1 MTALD
6 WALLITA
13 CLAFG
18 ALMLP
23 RLRTSRLWE
32 ATVTPLASIIGSG
45 FLIIAPLL
53 GYLVGGYAYLAMAFL
68 VVLAYLIGA
77 TIRYNILNEE
87 RLYEGGA
94 DCWINRLEDA
104 AAFFLAIAYLISVA
118 FYLRLLSAFLFEAV
132 GGRSLL
138 GENLLTTVLLLS
150 IGLVG
155 LFRGLNGMELLEKY
169 SVSVKMAI
177 IAALLLGL
185 VVYNFNVRDTLALAG
200 LEPGAVEWNF
210 DLLRYL
216 AGFVL
221 VVQGFETSKYL
232 GEKYTAQERV
242 RSMRIAQIVAGV
254 VYVVFVWLARPLLV
268 GLNHEH
274 INETAIIDLTR
285 QVALV
290 LPTLLIV
297 GAVMSQFSAGVADTV
312 GAGELLS
319 YTSRHRFPAR
329 WGFLAVALASIAL
342 VWSANVLEIITYA
355 SRAFALYY
363 LTQALVAVRTA
374 YRLHQWRKLSLYGLV
389 TAGLVFVVFFA
400 IPVEG

>member
-1 MTALD
+1 M
-6 WALLITA
+6 
-13 CLAFG
+13 
-18 ALMLP
+18 
-23 RLRTSRLWE
+23 
-32 ATVTPLASIIGSG
+32 
-45 FLIIAPLL
+45 
-53 GYLVGGYAYLAMAFL
+53 
-68 VVLAYLIGA
+68 
-77 TIRYNILNEE
+77 
-87 RLYEGGA
+87 
-94 DCWINRLEDA
+94 
-104 AAFFLAIAYLISVA
+104 
-118 FYLRLLSAFLFEAV
+118 
-132 GGRSLL
+132 
-138 GENLLTTVLLLS
+138 
-150 IGLVG
+150 
-155 LFRGLNGMELLEKY
+155 
-169 SVSVKMAI
+169 
-177 IAALLLGL
+177 
-185 VVYNFNVRDTLALAG
+185 
-200 LEPGAVEWNF
+200 EWNF